1 MKLPLDF
8 TTRQESFYVHAYD
21 KRADMAL
28 VELCSD
34 FSKNPYRVLM
44 GFGYDE
50 DYDWASQFYFD
61 NIREAYQVYDQLVSN
76 ILLEAEAFRKEGTI

>member
-8 TTRQESFYVHAYD
+8 TTPNESFNVHAYD

-34 FSKNPYRVLM
+34 FSRKPYRILL
-44 GFGYDE
+44 GFGYDVE
-50 DYDWASQFYFD
+50 YEWASQFYFGS
-61 NIREAYQVYDQLVSN
+61 IK
-76 ILLEAEAFRKEGTI
+76 EAFEIYDGLLSKTLLKDAPRAEGTI